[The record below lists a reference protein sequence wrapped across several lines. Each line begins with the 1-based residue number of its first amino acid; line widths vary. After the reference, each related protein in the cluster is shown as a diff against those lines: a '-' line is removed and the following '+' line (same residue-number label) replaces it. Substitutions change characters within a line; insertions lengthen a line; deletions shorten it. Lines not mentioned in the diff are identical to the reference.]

1 MEQFVSKSQ
10 KDTEK
15 IGKKI
20 AKKFLTDGG
29 VVLLEG
35 PLGAG
40 KTALV
45 RGIAQGLGIKRLISS
60 PTFVF
65 LKIYGRL
72 YHLDLYRLNKPEE
85 FEILGVQELIEN
97 NDNKIFVIEWP
108 SRTTYNFQNAISINI
123 EKSSNAD
130 NERIITLL

>member
-45 RGIAQGLGIKRLISS
+45 QGIAQGLGIKRLISS